1 MPAKTEKSKVLH
13 SFKVCFNVLTTT
25 KHEPVANILDNNA
38 QIYVFFHIPDNFQG
52 VTEVV
57 FDRLPK
63 SLRVDISQENSIK
76 FYGR

>member
-25 KHEPVANILDNNA
+25 KYEQVANILDNNA
-38 QIYVFFHIPDNFQG
+38 KFYVLFHIPDNFQG

-57 FDRLPK
+57 FDRLPN
-63 SLRVDISQENSIK
+63 SSRVDISKENLIK